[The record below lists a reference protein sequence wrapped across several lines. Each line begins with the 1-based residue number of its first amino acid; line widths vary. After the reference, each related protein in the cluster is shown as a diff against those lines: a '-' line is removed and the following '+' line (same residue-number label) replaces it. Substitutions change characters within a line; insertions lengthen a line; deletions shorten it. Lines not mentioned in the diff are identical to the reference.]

1 MPVAVIRLA
10 DRRPNV
16 SAEQQE
22 WAFQREVEAVLY
34 GHGYSQ
40 QTGAVYRLL
49 YNVLHAVRT
58 IQGPGNIVILSDNT
72 ITQAAATRRHRRRR
86 RRRRE
91 EKQKGKMVAATW
103 ICASMSSSILWSC

>member
-1 MPVAVIRLA
+1 MVCLSLSSDSDA

-49 YNVLHAVRT
+49 QRSADAPY
-58 IQGPGNIVILSDNT
+58 
-72 ITQAAATRRHRRRR
+72 
-86 RRRRE
+86 
-91 EKQKGKMVAATW
+91 
-103 ICASMSSSILWSC
+103 